1 MIKNISNL
9 NSFNENYI
17 AFNWGIDILSETES
31 FECFAAKFCY
41 LNQMTA
47 KKFFKF
53 WLNLYEN
60 ERTFNIF
67 FNNISL
73 NDKEILK
80 SYSNFLYKRHDCIE
94 REIIIEKNHDCHSK
108 IFSYCESCIKS
119 GFHSELFNKNW
130 MVICPVHRIKL
141 KKENL
146 IVRKNLSK
154 NDIFSLRV
162 QKIIELSVM
171 ENPSW
176 PRNKHKFLT
185 SYFCKIRDW
194 LIGLEENINCYSL
207 ITGNIIHT
215 VNENNLKNLIS
226 FLNYISPIPNELLFL
241 FPYFRKTKARVKIY
255 DNEEILFFLI
265 QYKDQINNILEFYK
279 NKLQL
284 NKFNN
289 FKIFNLVNHY
299 LEYNKIIHLKNKR
312 KCKWAERKREY
323 RWVSDGSQFHNNIW
337 TVCQYEY
344 ASHLM
349 CSNWL
354 DFNLLGRNE
363 IKRIIKLEST
373 YKNLKISR
381 PIKEFIEDILLEIL
395 INTVIGLDK
404 RIKAIDNFYSVD
416 IRELFASNIYLKL
429 EDKKCLL
436 INTLGTSERITNLL
450 YFQLQV

>member
-1 MIKNISNL
+1 M
-9 NSFNENYI
+9 
-17 AFNWGIDILSETES
+17 
-31 FECFAAKFCY
+31 
-41 LNQMTA
+41 
-47 KKFFKF
+47 
-53 WLNLYEN
+53 
-60 ERTFNIF
+60 
-67 FNNISL
+67 
-73 NDKEILK
+73 
-80 SYSNFLYKRHDCIE
+80 
-94 REIIIEKNHDCHSK
+94 
-108 IFSYCESCIKS
+108 
-119 GFHSELFNKNW
+119 
-130 MVICPVHRIKL
+130 
-141 KKENL
+141 
-146 IVRKNLSK
+146 SK

-299 LEYNKIIHLKNKR
+299 LEYN
-312 KCKWAERKREY
+312 
-323 RWVSDGSQFHNNIW
+323 
-337 TVCQYEY
+337 
-344 ASHLM
+344 
-349 CSNWL
+349 
-354 DFNLLGRNE
+354 NLNRG
-363 IKRIIKLEST
+363 
-373 YKNLKISR
+373 
-381 PIKEFIEDILLEIL
+381 
-395 INTVIGLDK
+395 
-404 RIKAIDNFYSVD
+404 
-416 IRELFASNIYLKL
+416 
-429 EDKKCLL
+429 
-436 INTLGTSERITNLL
+436 
-450 YFQLQV
+450 